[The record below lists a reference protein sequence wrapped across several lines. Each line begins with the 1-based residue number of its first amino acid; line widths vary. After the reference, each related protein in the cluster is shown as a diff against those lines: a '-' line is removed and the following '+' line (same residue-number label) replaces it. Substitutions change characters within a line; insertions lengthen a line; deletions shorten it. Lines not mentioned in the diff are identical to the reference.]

1 MLCRCM
7 RYTGKQVETL
17 HYNLSSLLEIWST
30 PAHLVFLI
38 WHGKSNQTC
47 SHNFIC
53 RTKQYSSLATQPG
66 IFLNSVSSSESGT
79 PTPSTARTHTPNYS
93 CFPPRVVLLGTN
105 TIQGCW
111 QSIWSQLSVSVSHL
125 TYCSIT
131 ESKMFQQK
139 VCSLSAPGEQMLSPD
154 WSFWGFFLWS
164 SKMPEKNNFS

>member
-66 IFLNSVSSSESGT
+66 IFLNSVSSSESCT
-79 PTPSTARTHTPNYS
+79 PTPSTSRTNTPDYI
-93 CFPPRVVLLGTN
+93 CCPPRIVLLATN

-111 QSIWSQLSVSVSHL
+111 QSIWSQLSVSVTSDMLLNHRIKDV
-125 TYCSIT
+125 SP
-131 ESKMFQQK
+131 K
-139 VCSLSAPGEQMLSPD
+139 VCSLSTGKQTLSPD

-164 SKMPEKNNFS
+164 SKMLEKTIFPK